1 MFEIRD
7 FHKNVFVDGNIFFD
21 TDKEVSYLDLVCYSN
36 QRKEQFEEV
45 ISADKSL
52 ENNGKT
58 IKYVNNEQI
67 CRDDTIY
74 HTAGGVSSYGK
85 EIVVENPYR
94 CIYSYNYNV
103 YGMSEILKQNKF
115 IDDVSKE
122 VTIEFNPYRN
132 FSLSKNIHR
141 MLYLSVLSNYELF
154 MMEIL
159 IACYLR
165 FPEIKEKYNRR
176 VKNQGLTEEKVI
188 EKLRGYQYN
197 NFEEVDNLF
206 STLIGVKIPDYTKL
220 NTAYKK
226 RNDIAHRYH
235 FSIDGGVV
243 EITRNQLEDHVRN
256 TNNFVYDLFDKV
268 IEKVYQ
274 SQ

>member
-103 YGMSEILKQNKF
+103 YGMWEILKQNKF

-122 VTIEFNPYRN
+122 ETIEFNPYRN

-243 EITRNQLEDHVRN
+243 EITRKQLEDHVRN
-256 TNNFVYDLFDKV
+256 TNNFVYELFDKV

>member
-7 FHKNVFVDGNIFFD
+7 FHKNVFVDGNIIFD

-36 QRKEQFEEV
+36 QRKEQCTEI

-52 ENNGKT
+52 ENNGKI

-67 CRDDTIY
+67 WGDDIIY
-74 HTAGGVSSYGK
+74 HTAGEISSYGN

-94 CIYSYNYNV
+94 CIFSYNYNV
-103 YGMSEILKQNKF
+103 YGMWEILKQNKF

-122 VTIEFNPYRN
+122 ETIEFNPYRN

-141 MLYLSVLSNYELF
+141 MIYLSFLSNYELF
-154 MMEIL
+154 MMELL

-165 FPEIKEKYNRR
+165 FPKIKEMYNRR

-188 EKLRGYQYN
+188 EKLRSYQYN

-206 STLIGVKIPDYTKL
+206 TTLLGVKIPDYTKL

-235 FSIDGGVV
+235 FSIDGGIV
-243 EITRNQLEDHVRN
+243 EITRKQLEDHVRD
-256 TNNFVYDLFDKV
+256 TNNFVYELFDNV
-268 IEKVYQ
+268 IKKLYQ

>member
-74 HTAGGVSSYGK
+74 HTVGEISSYGK

-103 YGMSEILKQNKF
+103 YGMWEILKQNKF

-122 VTIEFNPYRN
+122 ETIEFNPYRN

-243 EITRNQLEDHVRN
+243 EITRKQLEDHVRN

>member
-103 YGMSEILKQNKF
+103 YGMWEILKQNKF

-122 VTIEFNPYRN
+122 ETIEFNPYRN

-176 VKNQGLTEEKVI
+176 VKNQGLAEEKVI

-243 EITRNQLEDHVRN
+243 EITRKQLEDHVRN
-256 TNNFVYDLFDKV
+256 TNNFVYELFDKV

>member
-7 FHKNVFVDGNIFFD
+7 FHKNVFVDGNIIFD
-21 TDKEVSYLDLVCYSN
+21 TDKEVSYLDLVCFSN
-36 QRKEQFEEV
+36 QRKEQFTEI

-52 ENNGKT
+52 NENGKI

-67 CRDDTIY
+67 WGDDIIY
-74 HTAGGVSSYGK
+74 HTAGEISSYGN

-94 CIYSYNYNV
+94 CIFSYNYNV
-103 YGMSEILKQNKF
+103 YGMWEILKRNKF

-122 VTIEFNPYRN
+122 ETTEFNPYRN
-132 FSLSKNIHR
+132 ISLSKNIHR

-165 FPEIKEKYNRR
+165 FPEIKELHNRR

-206 STLIGVKIPDYTKL
+206 STLLGVKIPDHTDLK
-220 NTAYKK
+220 TAYEK
-226 RNDIAHRYH
+226 RNDIAHRYD

-243 EITRNQLEDHVRN
+243 EITREQLEDHVRD
-256 TNNFVYDLFDKV
+256 TNNFVYELFDKV

>member
-7 FHKNVFVDGNIFFD
+7 FHKNVFVDGNIIFD
-21 TDKEVSYLDLVCYSN
+21 TDKEVSYLDLVCCSN
-36 QRKEQFEEV
+36 KRSEQFTEI

-52 ENNGKT
+52 NENGKI
-58 IKYVNNEQI
+58 IKYINNEQI

-74 HTAGGVSSYGK
+74 HTAGGVSSYGN

-103 YGMSEILKQNKF
+103 YGMWEILNRNKF

-122 VTIEFNPYRN
+122 ETIEFNPYRN

-141 MLYLSVLSNYELF
+141 MIYLSVLSNYELF

-188 EKLRGYQYN
+188 EKLRSYQYN

-243 EITRNQLEDHVRN
+243 EITRKQLEDHVRN

>member
-7 FHKNVFVDGNIFFD
+7 FHKNVFVDGNIIFD
-21 TDKEVSYLDLVCYSN
+21 TDKEVSYLDLVCFSN
-36 QRKEQFEEV
+36 QRKEQFTEI

-52 ENNGKT
+52 NENGKI

-67 CRDDTIY
+67 WGDDIIY
-74 HTAGGVSSYGK
+74 HTAGEISSYGN

-94 CIYSYNYNV
+94 CIFSYNYNV
-103 YGMSEILKQNKF
+103 YGMWEILKRNKF

-122 VTIEFNPYRN
+122 EIIDFNPYRN

-165 FPEIKEKYNRR
+165 FPEIKELHNRR

-206 STLIGVKIPDYTKL
+206 STLLGVKIPDHTDLK
-220 NTAYKK
+220 TAYEK
-226 RNDIAHRYH
+226 RNDIAHRYD

-243 EITRNQLEDHVRN
+243 EITREQLEDHVRD
-256 TNNFVYDLFDKV
+256 TNNFVYELFDKV

-274 SQ
+274 S

>member
-7 FHKNVFVDGNIFFD
+7 FHKNVFVDGNIIFD
-21 TDKEVSYLDLVCYSN
+21 TDKEVSYLDLVCFSN
-36 QRKEQFEEV
+36 QRKEQFTEI
-45 ISADKSL
+45 ISADKL
-52 ENNGKT
+52 LNENGKI

-67 CRDDTIY
+67 WGDDIIY
-74 HTAGGVSSYGK
+74 HTAGEISSYGN

-94 CIYSYNYNV
+94 CIFSYNYNV
-103 YGMSEILKQNKF
+103 YGMWEILKRNKF

-122 VTIEFNPYRN
+122 EIIDFNPYRN

-165 FPEIKEKYNRR
+165 FPEIKELHNRR

-206 STLIGVKIPDYTKL
+206 STLLGVKIPDHTDLK
-220 NTAYKK
+220 TAYEK
-226 RNDIAHRYH
+226 RNDIAHRYD

-243 EITRNQLEDHVRN
+243 EITREQLEDHVRN

-274 SQ
+274 S

>member
-1 MFEIRD
+1 MFELRD
-7 FHKNVFVDGNIFFD
+7 FHKNVFVDGNIIFD
-21 TDKEVSYLDLVCYSN
+21 TDKEVSYLDLVCFSN
-36 QRKEQFEEV
+36 QRKEQFTEI

-52 ENNGKT
+52 ENNGKI

-67 CRDDTIY
+67 CGDDIIY
-74 HTAGGVSSYGK
+74 HTAGEISSYGN
-85 EIVVENPYR
+85 EIVVANPYS

-103 YGMSEILKQNKF
+103 YGMWDILSRNKF

-122 VTIEFNPYRN
+122 ETTEFNPYRN
-132 FSLSKNIHR
+132 ISLSKNIHR
-141 MLYLSVLSNYELF
+141 MIYLSVLSNYELF

-165 FPEIKEKYNRR
+165 FPKTKEMYNKR
-176 VKNQGLTEEKVI
+176 VKNQGLIEEKVI
-188 EKLRGYQYN
+188 EKLRSYQYN

-206 STLIGVKIPDYTKL
+206 STLLGVKIPDYTKL
-220 NTAYKK
+220 KTAYEK

-235 FSIDGGVV
+235 FSIGGGVV
-243 EITRNQLEDHVRN
+243 EITREQLEDHVRN
-256 TNNFVYDLFDKV
+256 TNNFVYELFDKV

>member
-52 ENNGKT
+52 KNNGKT

-74 HTAGGVSSYGK
+74 HTAGGVSSYGN

-103 YGMSEILKQNKF
+103 YGMWEILNRNKF

-122 VTIEFNPYRN
+122 ETIEFNPYRN
-132 FSLSKNIHR
+132 YSLSKNIHR

-165 FPEIKEKYNRR
+165 FPEIKELHNRR

-188 EKLRGYQYN
+188 DKLRGYQYN

-243 EITRNQLEDHVRN
+243 EITRKQLEDHVRN

-274 SQ
+274 S

>member
-7 FHKNVFVDGNIFFD
+7 FHKNVFVDGNIIFD
-21 TDKEVSYLDLVCYSN
+21 TDKEVSYLDLVCCSN
-36 QRKEQFEEV
+36 QRREQFEEV

-67 CRDDTIY
+67 CRDDTIC
-74 HTAGGVSSYGK
+74 HTAGGVSSYGN
-85 EIVVENPYR
+85 EIVLENPYR

-103 YGMSEILKQNKF
+103 YGMWEILNRNKF

-122 VTIEFNPYRN
+122 ESIEFNPYRN

-141 MLYLSVLSNYELF
+141 MIYLSVLSNYELF
-154 MMEIL
+154 MMELL
-159 IACYLR
+159 IACYSR
-165 FPEIKEKYNRR
+165 FPEIKEMYNRR
-176 VKNQGLTEEKVI
+176 EKNQGLREEKVI
-188 EKLRGYQYN
+188 EKLRSYQYN
-197 NFEEVDNLF
+197 NFEEVENLF
-206 STLIGVKIPDYTKL
+206 STLIGVKIPDYTDLK
-220 NTAYKK
+220 TAYKK

-243 EITRNQLEDHVRN
+243 EITRAQLEDHVRN
-256 TNNFVYDLFDKV
+256 TNNFVYEIFDRV
-268 IEKVYQ
+268 IEKIYQ

>member
-7 FHKNVFVDGNIFFD
+7 FHKNVFVDGNIIFD
-21 TDKEVSYLDLVCYSN
+21 TNKEVSYLDLVCYSN
-36 QRKEQFEEV
+36 QRKEQFTEI

-52 ENNGKT
+52 ENNGKI

-67 CRDDTIY
+67 WGDDIIY
-74 HTAGGVSSYGK
+74 HTAGEISSRGN

-94 CIYSYNYNV
+94 CIFSYNYNV
-103 YGMSEILKQNKF
+103 SGMWEIIKQNKF
-115 IDDVSKE
+115 IDDVSKDE
-122 VTIEFNPYRN
+122 TIEFKPYRN

-141 MLYLSVLSNYELF
+141 MIYLSVLSNYELF

-165 FPEIKEKYNRR
+165 FPEIKEMYNRR

-206 STLIGVKIPDYTKL
+206 STLLGVKIPDYTDLK
-220 NTAYKK
+220 TAYEK

-235 FSIDGGVV
+235 FSIDGGIV
-243 EITRNQLEDHVRN
+243 EITRKQLEDHVRD
-256 TNNFVYDLFDKV
+256 TNNFVYELFDKV

-274 SQ
+274 S

>member
-7 FHKNVFVDGNIFFD
+7 FHKNVFVDGNIIFD
-21 TDKEVSYLDLVCYSN
+21 TNKEVSYLDLVCYSN
-36 QRKEQFEEV
+36 QRKEQFTEI

-52 ENNGKT
+52 ENNGKI

-67 CRDDTIY
+67 WGDDIIY
-74 HTAGGVSSYGK
+74 HTAGEISSRGN

-94 CIYSYNYNV
+94 CIFSYNYNV
-103 YGMSEILKQNKF
+103 SGMWEIIKQNKF
-115 IDDVSKE
+115 IDDVSKDE
-122 VTIEFNPYRN
+122 TIEFKPYRN

-141 MLYLSVLSNYELF
+141 MIYLSVLSNYELF

-165 FPEIKEKYNRR
+165 FPEIKEMYNRR

-206 STLIGVKIPDYTKL
+206 STLLGVKIPDYTDLK
-220 NTAYKK
+220 TAYEK

-235 FSIDGGVV
+235 FSIDGGIV
-243 EITRNQLEDHVRN
+243 EITRKQLEDHVRD
-256 TNNFVYDLFDKV
+256 TNNFVYELFDKV